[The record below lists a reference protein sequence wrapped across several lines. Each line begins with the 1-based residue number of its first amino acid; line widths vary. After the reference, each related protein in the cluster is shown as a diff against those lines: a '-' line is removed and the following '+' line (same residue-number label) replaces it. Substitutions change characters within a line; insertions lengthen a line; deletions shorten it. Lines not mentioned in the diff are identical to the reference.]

1 MMNKLNHSITNK
13 QPNLGGTTYWSV
25 ACAVDMNSIRE
36 PLEGFN

>member
-1 MMNKLNHSITNK
+1 MNTFNHSITSK

-25 ACAVDMNSIRE
+25 ACAFDMNSIRE